1 MRWRGTALGIFIFQ
15 LQELFAQIN
24 DAPLDYS
31 NQIGKSHML

>member
-1 MRWRGTALGIFIFQ
+1 MARNGTWYFYFPIARTL
-15 LQELFAQIN
+15 AQIN